1 MRLSHFAQLK
11 CFHLRSVQA
20 YTMGSRLKGRTRTSS
35 CRCPN
40 PNLEHL
46 WYGFIWMT
54 SYDFAKWRIILTV
67 NITFH
72 RVFEVSK
79 LQKDSDCAT
88 RTSQGHLR
96 WLLWVLKPRR
106 RKKRSQKV
114 AFQNGKAKT
123 RKDEFFGGSFAHID
137 LTFLS
142 RFHPSALN
150 LLHLLHP
157 FHQVGPDRVGVL
169 RLLAGC
175 CCHHS
180 SPGLVPW
187 MLLMLCWL

>member
-1 MRLSHFAQLK
+1 MSHF
-11 CFHLRSVQA
+11 
-20 YTMGSRLKGRTRTSS
+20 
-35 CRCPN
+35 
-40 PNLEHL
+40 
-46 WYGFIWMT
+46 
-54 SYDFAKWRIILTV
+54 II
-67 NITFH
+67 FH

-79 LQKDSDCAT
+79 LLRQRFSSHKDIT
-88 RTSQGHLR
+88 RTSAMSHGVAVAKKAR
-96 WLLWVLKPRR
+96 S
-106 RKKRSQKV
+106 KKRSQKKV
-114 AFQNGKAKT
+114 PFQNGKAKT
-123 RKDEFFGGSFAHID
+123 RKDEFFGVSFGHID

-180 SPGLVPW
+180 SLGLVPW